1 MLSYHKI
8 IYLVHI
14 IFVAP
19 LLIYVGYYKNK
30 VHPKVF
36 ELLLVL
42 GLTVLVY
49 HAYLFYKYNH
59 Y

>member
-49 HAYLFYKYNH
+49 HAYLFYKYNN